1 MRVWNL
7 AHTRSP
13 AHRTLAHRRPLAAR
27 AARIV
32 AAGCGGLAVLVV
44 AAGLLTLIG

>member
-7 AHTRSP
+7 ADTRFP
-13 AHRTLAHRRPLAAR
+13 ARRMPAHRRPLAAR
-27 AARIV
+27 AART
-32 AAGCGGLAVLVV
+32 AAASCGGLAVLVV